1 MQENTELNTALVK
14 IRPQA
19 DEEVI
24 ALHEQAL
31 RLCDYAEALVIL
43 SDDNVKAAT
52 NDLIIIGKLKKA
64 MEAKKREYLDPPKVY
79 AEAIRET
86 YSSLMDPIFRADK
99 ITGNKIL
106 VYRAEQ
112 KREHQ
117 EQEEINRL
125 RLEAAQKDAA
135 LHNGEISEPVNLVEV
150 VAPPPKHYRA
160 EAGTLGTAEIWQFEV
175 IDFSLLPD
183 DYKLPDM
190 VKIRKV
196 VTAGAT
202 IPGVKA
208 WQEETLKRSARKD
221 E

>member
-112 KREHQ
+112 KRQHQ

-160 EAGTLGTAEIWQFEV
+160 EAGTLGTMTVRKWKVE
-175 IDFSLLPD
+175 DFSQVPD
-183 DYKLPDM
+183 EYKM
-190 VKIRKV
+190 VDAARIGKV
-196 VTAGAT
+196 VRAGIPS
-202 IPGVKA
+202 IPGITI
-208 WQEETLKRSARKD
+208 WEEPTLRVTTK
-221 E
+221 